1 MQHRLCQGWSFHLG
15 LIHWSFEKYC
25 WIQLLC
31 ALFWCAFSCFWRRW
45 IIGRILDTLHLHGLV
60 DDFPVGGY
68 LKKDLGFSLHPP
80 EMHIHTPSLAEALCI
95 LLTWSFMYAFE
106 LVLYLQSSQ
115 EKDCSSSSN
124 LWLRAC
130 WTSLSLLWNI
140 FPHSTH
146 LICFPIF
153 CMCTVILC
161 LLNEVTAMSPTR
173 EWGCIK
179 LITRLDLWLP
189 SRIWGDGDA

>member
-1 MQHRLCQGWSFHLG
+1 MSGLKFSSRTDSLEFREILLDSTALCFVLMCLFMFLTALNNWPHSGHFTFAWS
-15 LIHWSFEKYC
+15 C
-25 WIQLLC
+25 WC
-31 ALFWCAFSCFWRRW
+31 FSCWWLF
-45 IIGRILDTLHLHGLV
+45 
-60 DDFPVGGY
+60 
-68 LKKDLGFSLHPP
+68 KKDLGFSLHPP
-80 EMHIHTPSLAEALCI
+80 AMHIHTPSLAEALCI

-115 EKDCSSSSN
+115 EKYCSSSSN
-124 LWLRAC
+124 LCLRAC